1 MRANLTWASP
11 VFRHAVRLSVCVAL
25 GDIIEWSINWQRA
38 YWLPMTVAVVL
49 KPDFASTFSRGALR
63 LAGTIAGLMLA
74 TLIYHVLP
82 QSGWTQLLLVGVFS
96 FFLRYLGPANY
107 GAFTVAVSGL
117 IVFLL
122 AATGV
127 SPGQVIV
134 ARGLNTM
141 AGGLLALLAYAVWPT
156 WERSTISDSL
166 ADMLDAT
173 RAYFRGVADQ
183 SSGRQIDQD
192 ALDEQRSYWRL
203 TRSAVEAAADRIASE
218 PGARQPRTDCVNS
231 VLASSRALAHT
242 VMGLEAGLVQ
252 GAPVSTPEAFRAFA
266 NDVEFTLYHLAA
278 ALRGSGF
285 ANRNL
290 PQLRED
296 HRRMLESRAAF
307 SALDDYILIET
318 DRLTVTLNTLREQ
331 VARYVSGC

>member
-1 MRANLTWASP
+1 
-11 VFRHAVRLSVCVAL
+11 
-25 GDIIEWSINWQRA
+25 
-38 YWLPMTVAVVL
+38 
-49 KPDFASTFSRGALR
+49 
-63 LAGTIAGLMLA
+63 
-74 TLIYHVLP
+74 
-82 QSGWTQLLLVGVFS
+82 
-96 FFLRYLGPANY
+96 
-107 GAFTVAVSGL
+107 
-117 IVFLL
+117 
-122 AATGV
+122 
-127 SPGQVIV
+127 
-134 ARGLNTM
+134 M

-183 SSGRQIDQD
+183 SSGKQVDQD
-192 ALDEQRSYWRL
+192 TLNEQRSYWRL
-203 TRSAVEAAADRIASE
+203 KRSAVEAAADRIASE
-218 PGARQPRTDCVNS
+218 PGASQPRTDCVNS
-231 VLASSRALAHT
+231 IMASSHALAHT

-252 GAPVSTPEAFRAFA
+252 GAPVKTPEAFRAFA

-278 ALRGSGF
+278 ALRGSEF

-318 DRLTVTLNTLREQ
+318 DRLTVSLNTLREQ
-331 VARYVSGC
+331 VARYVSGF